1 MIFLA
6 QLLLL
11 LGYASCGSVVTLHN
25 ANDLIQLSRD
35 VKNKTHFYGT
45 TVLLDSDIDFGGGLS
60 EQFFLIGL
68 DVCTAFKGDFDGQGY
83 VIKKTW
89 H

>member
-1 MIFLA
+1 MVFLA

-11 LGYASCGSVVTLHN
+11 LGHALCEDVIILHN

-35 VKNKTHFYGT
+35 VRNKTHFYGT

-60 EQFFLIGL
+60 EQFFPIGL
-68 DVCTAFKGDFDGQGY
+68 DEDTDFWGSFDGQG
-83 VIKKTW
+83 
-89 H
+89 